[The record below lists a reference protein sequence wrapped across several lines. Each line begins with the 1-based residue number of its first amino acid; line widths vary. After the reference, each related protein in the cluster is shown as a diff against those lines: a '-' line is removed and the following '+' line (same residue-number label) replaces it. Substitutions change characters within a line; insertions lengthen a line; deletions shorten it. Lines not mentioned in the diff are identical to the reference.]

1 MSDTKD
7 VHADIERLE
16 RENAELNGLI
26 LATGVILTQLLQ
38 AMTLRELNPQGAAT
52 KIVTNAQKAVEGFK
66 PEVASPLDAVMKAR
80 ALQGI
85 KQFEQQLR
93 SVLPI

>member
-7 VHADIERLE
+7 VHAAIERLE

-38 AMTLRELNPQGAAT
+38 GMTLRELNPQGAA
-52 KIVTNAQKAVEGFK
+52 KAADIEAIIAHIRVVVRERTGIDLE
-66 PEVASPLDAVMKAR
+66 PEVQVM
-80 ALQGI
+80 GV
-85 KQFEQQLR
+85 ETM
-93 SVLPI
+93 S